1 MEYASKATADAGLT
15 TGIIGT
21 ALGALNS
28 GIFNGGLGNLF
39 GGNASAADLSG
50 MAAGAALA
58 AALGAGGRCSE
69 DKTVNRYELSLQQK
83 LAEKD
88 AQIALRD
95 ANTYGDQ
102 KMLEMYKYID
112 GKLGEV
118 QGALA
123 SQAVNNQATKDSF
136 QLLQERMDCCKN
148 ELCGAI
154 SRERDERKCAD
165 NTIVTYTNATFY
177 PKMVA
182 DITTGTGTTPQ
193 STYNPLPVSTCGH
206 GCGC

>member
-58 AALGAGGRCSE
+58 AALGAGKSGNSE
-69 DKTVNRYELSLQQK
+69 DRPVSRYELGLQQK

-102 KMLEMYKYID
+102 KMLEMYKYINGQVGALKD
-112 GKLGEV
+112 RFNDFEKQQLVYNGVNNAAVSVLQSQVAALMGLTKTVIPNGNVCPGWGEV
-118 QGALA
+118 KVQLVTSTAGA
-123 SQAVNNQATKDSF
+123 
-136 QLLQERMDCCKN
+136 
-148 ELCGAI
+148 
-154 SRERDERKCAD
+154 
-165 NTIVTYTNATFY
+165 
-177 PKMVA
+177 
-182 DITTGTGTTPQ
+182 TT
-193 STYNPLPVSTCGH
+193 
-206 GCGC
+206 

>member
-112 GKLGEV
+112 GQLKDIR
-118 QGALA
+118 GALCA
-123 SQAVNNQATKDSF
+123 QSVHNQKTEDSF
-136 QLLQERMDCCKN
+136 TVAMKDLAAVKAELLKEIQIEAECRCC
-148 ELCGAI
+148 G
-154 SRERDERKCAD
+154 D
-165 NTIVTYTNATFY
+165 NSIVTYVNATFY
-177 PKMVA
+177 PKQVA
-182 DITTGTGTTPQ
+182 DVTTGTTTTAQ
-193 STYNPLPVSTCGH
+193 TLYNPLPNCGKN
-206 GCGC
+206 

>member
-28 GIFNGGLGNLF
+28 GIFNGGLGGLVG
-39 GGNASAADLSG
+39 GGNAAADLSG

-112 GKLGEV
+112 GQLKDIRGALCAQSVHNQKTEDSFTVAMNDLAAVKAELLKEV
-118 QGALA
+118 QMEA
-123 SQAVNNQATKDSF
+123 
-136 QLLQERMDCCKN
+136 ERRR
-148 ELCGAI
+148 CG
-154 SRERDERKCAD
+154 D
-165 NTIVTYTNATFY
+165 NSIVTYVNATFY
-177 PKMVA
+177 PKQVA
-182 DITTGTGTTPQ
+182 DVTTGTTTTAQ
-193 STYNPLPVSTCGH
+193 TLYNPLPNCGKD
-206 GCGC
+206 

>member
-1 MEYASKATADAGLT
+1 MEYASKATGDAGLT

-28 GIFNGGLGNLF
+28 GLFNGGLGGLF
-39 GGNASAADLSG
+39 GGGNAAADLSG

-69 DKTVNRYELSLQQK
+69 DKPVGRYELSIQQK

-102 KMLEMYKYID
+102 KMLEMHKYID
-112 GKLGEV
+112 GLV
-118 QGALA
+118 GALKDRFNDFEK
-123 SQAVNNQATKDSF
+123 QQLVYNGVNNAAVSVLQSQVAALMGLTKTVIPNGNVCPGWGDVKV
-136 QLLQERMDCCKN
+136 Q
-148 ELCGAI
+148 
-154 SRERDERKCAD
+154 
-165 NTIVTYTNATFY
+165 IVTPAAGAT
-177 PKMVA
+177 
-182 DITTGTGTTPQ
+182 T
-193 STYNPLPVSTCGH
+193 
-206 GCGC
+206 

>member
-69 DKTVNRYELSLQQK
+69 DKTVNRYELSLQQNMMYS
-83 LAEKD
+83 D
-88 AQIALRD
+88 YY
-95 ANTYGDQ
+95 NTAMKFGVCTP
-102 KMLEMYKYID
+102 EFF
-112 GKLGEV
+112 
-118 QGALA
+118 GALA
-123 SQAVNNQATKDSF
+123 KEFLFDKDGPDPKEK
-136 QLLQERMDCCKN
+136 LAAYYRGIVER
-148 ELCGAI
+148 
-154 SRERDERKCAD
+154 
-165 NTIVTYTNATFY
+165 
-177 PKMVA
+177 
-182 DITTGTGTTPQ
+182 
-193 STYNPLPVSTCGH
+193 
-206 GCGC
+206 

>member
-69 DKTVNRYELSLQQK
+69 DKPVSRYELSLQQK

-102 KMLEMYKYID
+102 KMLEMYKYINGQVGALKD
-112 GKLGEV
+112 RFNDFEKQQLVYNGVNNAAVSVLQSQVAALMGLTKTVIPNSSVCPGWGEV
-118 QGALA
+118 KVQP
-123 SQAVNNQATKDSF
+123 
-136 QLLQERMDCCKN
+136 
-148 ELCGAI
+148 
-154 SRERDERKCAD
+154 
-165 NTIVTYTNATFY
+165 VT
-177 PKMVA
+177 P
-182 DITTGTGTTPQ
+182 TTGTTT
-193 STYNPLPVSTCGH
+193 
-206 GCGC
+206 

>member
-1 MEYASKATADAGLT
+1 MEYASKATGDAGLT

-28 GIFNGGLGNLF
+28 GIFNGGLGGLF
-39 GGNASAADLSG
+39 GGGNAAADLSG

-58 AALGAGGRCSE
+58 AALGAGGRCSDE
-69 DKTVNRYELSLQQK
+69 KPVSRYELSLQQK

-112 GKLGEV
+112 GQVGALKDRFNDFEKQQLVYNGVNNAAVSVLQSQVAALMGLTKTVIPNSSVCPGWGEV
-118 QGALA
+118 KVQP
-123 SQAVNNQATKDSF
+123 
-136 QLLQERMDCCKN
+136 
-148 ELCGAI
+148 
-154 SRERDERKCAD
+154 
-165 NTIVTYTNATFY
+165 VT
-177 PKMVA
+177 P
-182 DITTGTGTTPQ
+182 TTGTTT
-193 STYNPLPVSTCGH
+193 
-206 GCGC
+206 

>member
-102 KMLEMYKYID
+102 KMLEVYKYID
-112 GKLGEV
+112 GQLKDIR
-118 QGALA
+118 GALCA
-123 SQAVNNQATKDSF
+123 QSVRQGRPRT
-136 QLLQERMDCCKN
+136 
-148 ELCGAI
+148 
-154 SRERDERKCAD
+154 ERKACSILPRHRRALVKPLVKMHVK
-165 NTIVTYTNATFY
+165 IVLTASE
-177 PKMVA
+177 KR
-182 DITTGTGTTPQ
+182 
-193 STYNPLPVSTCGH
+193 
-206 GCGC
+206 

>member
-15 TGIIGT
+15 T
-21 ALGALNS
+21 

-50 MAAGAALA
+50 MATGAALA

-112 GKLGEV
+112 GQL
-118 QGALA
+118 
-123 SQAVNNQATKDSF
+123 KDI
-136 QLLQERMDCCKN
+136 RCPT
-148 ELCGAI
+148 AA
-154 SRERDERKCAD
+154 RTDE
-165 NTIVTYTNATFY
+165 
-177 PKMVA
+177 P
-182 DITTGTGTTPQ
+182 
-193 STYNPLPVSTCGH
+193 
-206 GCGC
+206 

>member
-28 GIFNGGLGNLF
+28 GLFNGGLSNLF

-112 GKLGEV
+112 GQLKDIR
-118 QGALA
+118 GALCA
-123 SQAVNNQATKDSF
+123 QSVHNQKTEDSF
-136 QLLQERMDCCKN
+136 TVAMNDLAAVKAELRREIQIEAERRCC
-148 ELCGAI
+148 G
-154 SRERDERKCAD
+154 D
-165 NTIVTYTNATFY
+165 NAIVTYANATFY
-177 PKMVA
+177 PKQVA
-182 DITTGTGTTPQ
+182 DVTTGTTTTAQ
-193 STYNPLPVSTCGH
+193 TLYNPLPNCGKN
-206 GCGC
+206 